1 MKIKMYDIVKLK
13 DGREATIIEVYE
25 QGKAYEADILV
36 DDTGEYPEYE
46 TETIKHE
53 NIENIVKEGYLMYE
67 IGDKVELKNGSIVI
81 ITDILPTVDGTVIY
95 ATGNVPIPEE
105 NIERKID

>member
-1 MKIKMYDIVKLK
+1 MYDKIKLK
-13 DGREATIIEVYE
+13 DGRKATIVEIHE

-53 NIENIVKEGYLMYE
+53 NIEEVLNA
-67 IGDKVELKNGSIVI
+67 N
-81 ITDILPTVDGTVIY
+81 
-95 ATGNVPIPEE
+95 
-105 NIERKID
+105 